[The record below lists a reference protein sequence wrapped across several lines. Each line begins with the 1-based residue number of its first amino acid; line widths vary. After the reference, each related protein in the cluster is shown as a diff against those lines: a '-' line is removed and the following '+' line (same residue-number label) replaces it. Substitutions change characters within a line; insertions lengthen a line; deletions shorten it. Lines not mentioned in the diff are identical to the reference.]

1 MFLSIMN
8 FYNMVIQTTSM
19 QWVCMLKFPLCS
31 VNNHIVKVFFLNKK
45 GCKSLV
51 QNVAKILIWISDMN
65 LKKKNSSNGKWMK
78 SENIK
83 QSARNH
89 RRRRMSNEI
98 LCHGRLWSRI
108 PILFMKQL
116 IHQLVGQVRQREG
129 QLWHGEGQRTLRRPN
144 CAGSWRYRIWQS
156 IRHHLKKKSS
166 MYVFKNSLILKFT
179 QPYDT

>member
-65 LKKKNSSNGKWMK
+65 LKKNLVEWEMDEKWKHKTVGK
-78 SENIK
+78 EPP
-83 QSARNH
+83 
-89 RRRRMSNEI
+89 E
-98 LCHGRLWSRI
+98 
-108 PILFMKQL
+108 
-116 IHQLVGQVRQREG
+116 
-129 QLWHGEGQRTLRRPN
+129 
-144 CAGSWRYRIWQS
+144 
-156 IRHHLKKKSS
+156 KKD
-166 MYVFKNSLILKFT
+166 V
-179 QPYDT
+179 